1 MEAATLICDFSE
13 RFAIQCNYAQHIISC
28 LLFGNY
34 NVYYDHKKTLCVL
47 VLYKDFCVFLTHK
60 SHKKF
65 PQISDSKNT
74 TFHTNT
80 TPPFADFAKN
90 RTTHSAIYCTNA
102 LKIRKLFILLHQ
114 KCNILPMDYKIIKER
129 RTILGLTQQDLSDYT
144 GLSVRFIKSVEAG
157 KGNPSIDSLAKIA
170 EVLGL
175 EIVLKV
181 KESNV

>member
-1 MEAATLICDFSE
+1 MTTS
-13 RFAIQCNYAQHIISC
+13 II
-28 LLFGNY
+28 
-34 NVYYDHKKTLCVL
+34 
-47 VLYKDFCVFLTHK
+47 
-60 SHKKF
+60 
-65 PQISDSKNT
+65 
-74 TFHTNT
+74 
-80 TPPFADFAKN
+80 PPFADFAKN
-90 RTTHSAIYCTNA
+90 CNAHSAIYCTNV

-157 KGNPSIDSLAKIA
+157 KGNPSIHSLAKIA